1 MTEQRLALVE
11 DQDSRE
17 FLQRRV
23 ALFGRNGAILSLLA
37 LPLHLHLPSF
47 LTTQVHPARSD
58 PSLLPHVLASAVLLG
73 VGISNSGRPR
83 SERFIHTTEAAGLLL
98 TSALYCWMGSFIPQK
113 GDYILLLAM
122 SFVVFSR
129 AVLVPSSTRRTTLL
143 TAACGLSFALA
154 IWAPNLTGGFPNED
168 PYGRLVYAW
177 MWWTLTTGLA
187 ASTSHVIYG
196 LREQVRAAQQV
207 GQYVLD
213 EKIGEGA
220 MGVVYRARHAMLRR
234 PTAVKLLRPE
244 LAGGVAL
251 ARFEREVQLTA
262 TLSHPNTITV
272 FDYGRTPDGTFYYAM
287 ELLEGANLEDIVSSS
302 GPLPPERVVHIL
314 RQVASALVEAH
325 AAGLVHRDIK
335 PANIFLC
342 AHAGIPDLVKV
353 LDFGIVRQLH
363 EPAGT
368 LGDRR
373 GIGTP
378 HYISPEGISS
388 PELVSPRSD
397 LYALGAVG
405 YFLLTGRP
413 LFDATTPIEV
423 WTHHLHSVPAPIAE
437 RIDTAVP
444 RALETLLFRCLSK
457 SPDDRP
463 SSAREVIVA
472 LDQIDLPR
480 WDDTTVERWWH
491 EHRPRLLERQRTSAT
506 RRSPAMT
513 LSIDIAAR
521 REA

>member
-1 MTEQRLALVE
+1 
-11 DQDSRE
+11 
-17 FLQRRV
+17 
-23 ALFGRNGAILSLLA
+23 
-37 LPLHLHLPSF
+37 
-47 LTTQVHPARSD
+47 
-58 PSLLPHVLASAVLLG
+58 
-73 VGISNSGRPR
+73 
-83 SERFIHTTEAAGLLL
+83 
-98 TSALYCWMGSFIPQK
+98 
-113 GDYILLLAM
+113 
-122 SFVVFSR
+122 
-129 AVLVPSSTRRTTLL
+129 
-143 TAACGLSFALA
+143 
-154 IWAPNLTGGFPNED
+154 
-168 PYGRLVYAW
+168 
-177 MWWTLTTGLA
+177 
-187 ASTSHVIYG
+187 VIYG

-207 GQYVLD
+207 GQYVLA

-272 FDYGRTPDGTFYYAM
+272 FDFGRTPDGTFYYAM
-287 ELLEGANLEDIVSSS
+287 ELLDGANLEEVVSCT

-378 HYISPEGISS
+378 YYISPEGISS
-388 PELVSPRSD
+388 PDLVSPRSD

-423 WTHHLHSVPAPIAE
+423 WTHHLHSTPVPIAE
-437 RIDTAVP
+437 RIDTPVP
-444 RALETLLFRCLSK
+444 RELEALLFLCLSK
-457 SPDDRP
+457 SPDARP
-463 SSAREVIVA
+463 ASAREVIVA

-480 WDDTTVERWWH
+480 WDDATVERWWRI
-491 EHRPRLLERQRTSAT
+491 HRPRLLERQANIGSEN
-506 RRSPAMT
+506 RSPAMT

-521 REA
+521 GDT